1 MARGYAI
8 VQRADG
14 HVLRAADEVSTGD
27 PLRLRLAEG
36 ELKATVTS

>member
-1 MARGYAI
+1 